1 MGLID
6 CIDRFAQNDA
16 MLIMMW
22 NLKITLFS
30 WWWC

>member
-6 CIDRFAQNDA
+6 CIDRFVQNDA

-22 NLKITLFS
+22 NLKITMFS
-30 WWWC
+30 